1 MLYSFRKELQ
11 LKMSDLIPRIKSL
24 ADKYY
29 QEVLEIR
36 HHLHAHPELSF
47 EEYKTADFIEKTLNS
62 MGFEAIERKA
72 KTGLTLMIKGNGKSD
87 KTIAL
92 RADIDALPILEEN
105 DVPYKS
111 KNKGV
116 MHACGH
122 DVHASSLLGAIMILK
137 ELRNEFDGNIKVIFQ
152 PGEERLP
159 GGASLLIKEGILE
172 NPKPDKI
179 LGQHV
184 MPHIDSGKVGFKKGM
199 YMASADEIYFT
210 VKGKGGHAAMPENLI
225 DPVVI
230 ASHIIIALQQIVS
243 RKASPKIPSVLSF
256 GKVEAL
262 GATNVIPNEVKVEG
276 TFRTYDEEWRAEAH
290 KLMTEM
296 AEGIARAMG
305 GSCKYDVQK
314 GYPHLKNDPDYTQSN
329 IEAAKAYLGE
339 ENVVDLDLWLA
350 GEDFAFYSH
359 HVDACFYRLGTRNE
373 KLGITSGVHTPTF
386 DIDEPSLKV
395 GMGLMAWLAIAEL
408 NRD

>member
-1 MLYSFRKELQ
+1 
-11 LKMSDLIPRIKSL
+11 MSELIPKIKVL

-29 QEVLEIR
+29 DKVLEIR
-36 HHLHAHPELSF
+36 RHIHANPELSF
-47 EEYKTADFIEKTLNS
+47 EEYKTADFIENTLKS
-62 MGFEAIERKA
+62 LGFEKVERKA
-72 KTGLTLMIKGNGKSD
+72 KTGITFILKGNGSSE

-92 RADIDALPILEEN
+92 RADIDALPILEQN

-111 KNKGV
+111 TNAGV

-122 DVHASSLLGAIMILK
+122 DVHTSSLLGAVMILK
-137 ELRNEFDGNIKVIFQ
+137 ELQEEFDGNIKIIFQ
-152 PGEERLP
+152 PGEEKLP

-210 VKGKGGHAAMPENLI
+210 VTGKGGHAAMPENLV

-230 ASHIIIALQQIVS
+230 TSHIIVALQQIVS

-256 GKVEAL
+256 GKIEAL

-290 KLMTEM
+290 KLMTDM
-296 AEGIARAMG
+296 AEGIAKAMG
-305 GSCKYDVQK
+305 GSCHYDVQK
-314 GYPHLKNDPDYTQSN
+314 GYPHLKNDPEYTQFN
-329 IEAAKAYLGE
+329 IDAAKEYLGE
-339 ENVVDLDLWLA
+339 ENVLDIDLWLA

-373 KLGITSGVHTPTF
+373 SLGITSGVHTPTF
-386 DIDEPSLKV
+386 NIDEPSLKI

>member
-1 MLYSFRKELQ
+1 MSEL
-11 LKMSDLIPRIKSL
+11 ITRIKSL
-24 ADKYY
+24 ADQYY
-29 QEVLEIR
+29 DKVLDIR
-36 HHLHAHPELSF
+36 RHLHANPELSF
-47 EEYKTADFIEKTLNS
+47 EEYKTADFIEKTLKS
-62 MGFEAIERKA
+62 LGFEKVERKA
-72 KTGLTLMIKGNGKSD
+72 ETGITFILKGNGQSEKV
-87 KTIAL
+87 IAL
-92 RADIDALPILEEN
+92 RADIDALPILEAN
-105 DVPYKS
+105 QVPYKS
-111 KNKGV
+111 TNNGV

-122 DVHASSLLGAIMILK
+122 DVHTSSLLGAIMILK
-137 ELRNEFDGNIKVIFQ
+137 DLQSEFKGNIKVIFQ
-152 PGEERLP
+152 PGEEKLP

-172 NPKPDKI
+172 NPKPAKI

-184 MPHIDSGKVGFKKGM
+184 MPLIDSGKVGFKKGM

-210 VKGKGGHAAMPENLI
+210 VKGKGGHAAMPENLV

-230 ASHIIIALQQIVS
+230 TSHIIVALQQIVS

-290 KLMTEM
+290 KLMTDM
-296 AEGIARAMG
+296 AEGIAKAMG
-305 GSCKYDVQK
+305 GSCEYNVMK
-314 GYPHLKNDPDYTQSN
+314 GYPHLKNDPDYTQFN
-329 IEAAKAYLGE
+329 IEAARQFMGE

-373 KLGITSGVHTPTF
+373 SKGITSGVHTPTF
-386 DIDEPSLKV
+386 DIDEPALKI

-408 NRD
+408 NEG

>member
-1 MLYSFRKELQ
+1 MSEL
-11 LKMSDLIPRIKSL
+11 ITRIKSL
-24 ADKYY
+24 ADQYY
-29 QEVLEIR
+29 DKVLEIR
-36 HHLHAHPELSF
+36 RHLHANPELSF
-47 EEYKTADFIEKTLNS
+47 EEHKTADFIQKTLKS
-62 MGFEAIERKA
+62 LGFEQVERKA
-72 KTGLTLMIKGNGKSD
+72 NTGLTFLLKGNGQSEKV
-87 KTIAL
+87 IAL

-105 DVPYKS
+105 KVPYKS
-111 KNKGV
+111 TNNGV

-122 DVHASSLLGAIMILK
+122 DVHTSSLLGAIMILK
-137 ELRNEFDGNIKVIFQ
+137 ELKSEFKGNIKVIFQ
-152 PGEERLP
+152 PGEEKLP

-172 NPKPDKI
+172 NPKPAKI

-184 MPHIDSGKVGFKKGM
+184 MPLIDSGKVGFKKGM

-210 VKGKGGHAAMPENLI
+210 VTGKGGHAAMPENLI

-230 ASHIIIALQQIVS
+230 TSHIIVALQQIVS

-276 TFRTYDEEWRAEAH
+276 TFRTYDEAWRAEAH
-290 KLMTEM
+290 KLMTDM
-296 AEGIARAMG
+296 AEGIAKAMG
-305 GSCKYDVQK
+305 GSCEYNVMK
-314 GYPHLKNDPDYTQSN
+314 GYPHLKNEPEYTQFN
-329 IEAAKAYLGE
+329 IDAAKQYMGD

-373 KLGITSGVHTPTF
+373 AKGITSGVHTPTF
-386 DIDEPSLKV
+386 DIDEPALKT

>member
-1 MLYSFRKELQ
+1 MSEL
-11 LKMSDLIPRIKSL
+11 ITRIKSL
-24 ADKYY
+24 ADQNYDK
-29 QEVLEIR
+29 VLDIR
-36 HHLHAHPELSF
+36 RHLHANPELSF
-47 EEYKTADFIEKTLNS
+47 EEYKTADFIEKTLKS
-62 MGFEAIERKA
+62 LGFDQVERKA
-72 KTGLTLMIKGNGKSD
+72 DTGITFILKGNGESEKV
-87 KTIAL
+87 IAL
-92 RADIDALPILEEN
+92 RADIDALPILEAN

-111 KNKGV
+111 TNKGV

-137 ELRNEFDGNIKVIFQ
+137 ELQSEFKGNIKVIFQ
-152 PGEERLP
+152 PGEEKLP

-172 NPKPDKI
+172 NPKPAKI

-184 MPHIDSGKVGFKKGM
+184 MPLIESGKVGFKKGM
-199 YMASADEIYFT
+199 YMASADEIYVT

-230 ASHIIIALQQIVS
+230 TSHIIVALQQIVS

-262 GATNVIPNEVKVEG
+262 GATNVIPNEVKLEG

-290 KLMTEM
+290 KLMTDM
-296 AEGIARAMG
+296 AEGIAKAMG
-305 GSCKYDVQK
+305 GSCEYNVMK
-314 GYPHLKNDPDYTQSN
+314 GYPHLKNDPEYTQFN
-329 IEAAKAYLGE
+329 IDAARQYMGE

-373 KLGITSGVHTPTF
+373 AKGITSGVHTPTF
-386 DIDEPSLKV
+386 DIDEPSLKI